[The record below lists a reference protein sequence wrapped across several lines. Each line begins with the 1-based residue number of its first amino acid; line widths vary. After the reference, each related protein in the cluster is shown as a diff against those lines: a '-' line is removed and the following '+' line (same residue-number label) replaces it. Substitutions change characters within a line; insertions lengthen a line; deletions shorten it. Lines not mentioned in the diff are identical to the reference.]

1 MTDDQKQIIF
11 KQITIIGLGLIGS
24 SIARSVRENKLAGK
38 IIGCDENEISLAF
51 ARKEGF
57 VDSATT
63 DMEAAVIGSNLVIIA
78 TPPATLSDIAE
89 KIAPHLKNDAIVMD
103 VASVKRPAMA
113 AIAPFIPERAIFIP
127 AHPIAGSE
135 QSGVKAGR
143 ADLFN
148 KKRIIITP
156 EAPPS
161 EEIVKKITD
170 FWQGM
175 GAKLEGMPA
184 DIHDM
189 LYGYMSHLPQLL
201 AFCAQKPLGK
211 FVDLGKDNAVYQS
224 FLRISN
230 SNPDL
235 WAEIFSENSANI
247 LPALDRY
254 IDVVSHIQ
262 KELKNAPEEAKPQA
276 SSLRGEAEAIQI
288 DDNTGLPHSLTLA
301 RNDNELLAYTVL
313 FPRIVASCLITTV
326 MEAEK
331 NAGFSFAKYAG
342 TGFADFSAPAI
353 IAPEAELSQ
362 ISAQYQLVAG
372 ILDEFIVALKSF
384 RATLENTL

>member
-24 SIARSVRENKLAGK
+24 SIARGVRENKLAGK
-38 IIGCDENEISLAF
+38 IIACDENEISLAF
-51 ARKEGF
+51 ASKDGF
-57 VDSATT
+57 VDSVTA
-63 DMEAAVIGSNLVIIA
+63 DIGGSVSGSDLVIIA
-78 TPPATLSDIAE
+78 TPPATLGEVAE
-89 KIAPHLKNDAIVMD
+89 QIAPNLANGAIVMD
-103 VASVKRPAMA
+103 VASVKQPAIA
-113 AIAPFIPERAIFIP
+113 AISPFIPAHAIFIP

-135 QSGVKAGR
+135 QSGVKAGL

-201 AFCAQKPLGK
+201 AFCVKKPLGNFFANEEALK
-211 FVDLGKDNAVYQS
+211 NPVYQS

-235 WAEIFSENSANI
+235 WAEIFSQNSANI

-254 IDVVSHIQ
+254 IDVVSHIH
-262 KELKNAPEEAKPQA
+262 KELKNAPE
-276 SSLRGEAEAIQI
+276 GEESA
-288 DDNTGLPHSLTLA
+288 
-301 RNDNELLAYTVL
+301 NDELLAYSVL

-372 ILDEFIVALKSF
+372 VLAEFILTLKSF
-384 RATLENTL
+384 RATLANTL